1 MTRLTLAMCALALF
15 ASAPALAS
23 DLPAVCLRSAPMG
36 DMAMGDMG
44 MGDMAMGDTAMGDT
58 AMGDMAMGDMAMG
71 DAQMA
76 PAGPD
81 PAHADLMAGMG
92 VMNADMMAGGTAAD
106 IDVAFVCSM
115 IPHHQGAIA
124 MAKAELAHGDDPWAR
139 KLAET
144 IIAAQEKEIADMKD
158 WLIRQPQ

>member
-44 MGDMAMGDTAMGDT
+44 MGDMAMGDT
-58 AMGDMAMGDMAMG
+58 AMG

-144 IIAAQEKEIADMKD
+144 IIGAQEKEIADMKD

>member
-23 DLPAVCLRSAPMG
+23 DLPAVCLKSAPMG

-44 MGDMAMGDTAMGDT
+44 MGDMAMGDT
-58 AMGDMAMGDMAMG
+58 AMG